1 MVVSLFQV
9 PFTSLL
15 MFCSLSLV
23 AAVVAS
29 MASAGQCCRPV
40 RIIQS
45 VLAEIQSARHFAFP
59 VLVACSGGNDNVL
72 QILCSSAQVL
82 RSCLSV
88 VAFHMLPVSGAMV
101 VKRTFCSADG
111 CGLTAYPRLMT
122 GSRGAGVFSYPVGNA
137 LQWCVDTVRLKL
149 VLQTWRCMFGFA
161 MYFGWKGQPS
171 RARLRPLLLH
181 QLLCWTRI
189 QWLMW
194 WLLAYWSISSLCVV
208 VSWPLVSRLCHVKG
222 TNGFWWYNA
231 LFLFLIDRVVRRAK
245 ESFGPT
251 VCTISWLLSSMQIS
265 EHVRHLACAVG
276 V

>member
-1 MVVSLFQV
+1 
-9 PFTSLL
+9 
-15 MFCSLSLV
+15 
-23 AAVVAS
+23 
-29 MASAGQCCRPV
+29 
-40 RIIQS
+40 
-45 VLAEIQSARHFAFP
+45 
-59 VLVACSGGNDNVL
+59 
-72 QILCSSAQVL
+72 
-82 RSCLSV
+82 
-88 VAFHMLPVSGAMV
+88 
-101 VKRTFCSADG
+101 
-111 CGLTAYPRLMT
+111 MT

-149 VLQTWRCMFGFA
+149 VLQTWRCMFGFDQ
-161 MYFGWKGQPS
+161 YFGWEGQPIH
-171 RARLRPLLLH
+171 ARLRPLLLH

-222 TNGFWWYNA
+222 TNGFWWYNT

-251 VCTISWLLSSMQIS
+251 VCTISWLLSSVQIS
-265 EHVRHLACAVG
+265 EYISHLACAVG